1 MFYEEVHVDGPLD
14 ALDTIGQVRLTLDGL
29 SEITCDMANSPNVP
43 DKSLETLT
51 FMLVYLTNAL
61 NASEKCL
68 FDFYRSCGK
77 PK

>member
-1 MFYEEVHVDGPLD
+1 MFYEEIHIDNPLD

-43 DKSLETLT
+43 DKSLDTLT
-51 FMLVYLTNAL
+51 FMLIYLTNAL

-68 FDFYRSCGK
+68 FDFYRFHGRQK
-77 PK
+77 